1 MSMRIQTFETIIIL
15 REQIDEESA
24 RLWAEHFK
32 ECVLKPTPAAAI
44 ATEHIGRK
52 KLAYPARGNQY
63 GWYIIFRYRCTED
76 LINTKLDLQMRKDDM
91 IIKFLTTNFKED
103 YIPDDLKDIS
113 EQRRQTPVDIFNL
126 IFEIEDKDILKLYS
140 ISADGGE
147 SWTEQWLTEPEALA
161 MAKRYNIKRA
171 KE

>member
-1 MSMRIQTFETIIIL
+1 MSMRIQTFETIVIL

-24 RLWAEHFK
+24 HLWAEHFK
-32 ECVLKPTPAAAI
+32 HTVLAPTPAAAI
-44 ATEHIGRK
+44 GTEHIGRK

-91 IIKFLTTNFKED
+91 IIKFLTTNLKEN
-103 YIPDDLKDIS
+103 YIPDDLR
-113 EQRRQTPVDIFNL
+113 EQKRDTPVDIFNL
-126 IFEIEDKDILKLYS
+126 IFELDDKDTLRLYS
-140 ISADGGE
+140 ISADGGN

-161 MAKRYNIKRA
+161 MAKKYNIKRSD
-171 KE
+171 K